1 MNGITRV
8 TIKTTTTR
16 PLMVDD
22 YRDNRITGSFILID
36 DFTYETFAIRMI
48 I

>member
-1 MNGITRV
+1 
-8 TIKTTTTR
+8 
-16 PLMVDD
+16 MVVD

-36 DFTYETFAIRMI
+36 DSTHETLAARMI

>member
-1 MNGITRV
+1 MNDIARV
-8 TIKTTTTR
+8 TIKTTR
-16 PLMVDD
+16 PLMVVD

-36 DFTYETFAIRMI
+36 DSTYESTAAGMI

>member
-1 MNGITRV
+1 MNDIARV
-8 TIKTTTTR
+8 TIKTTR
-16 PLMVDD
+16 PLVVVD

-36 DFTYETFAIRMI
+36 HFTYETTAAGMI

>member
-1 MNGITRV
+1 MNDIARV
-8 TIKTTTTR
+8 TIKTTR
-16 PLMVDD
+16 PLVVVD

-36 DFTYETFAIRMI
+36 DSTYESTAAGMI

>member
-1 MNGITRV
+1 MNDIARV
-8 TIKTTTTR
+8 TIKTTR
-16 PLMVDD
+16 PLMVVD

-36 DFTYETFAIRMI
+36 DSTYETTAAGMI

>member
-1 MNGITRV
+1 MNDIAPV
-8 TIKTTTTR
+8 TIKTIK
-16 PLMVDD
+16 PFMVVD
-22 YRDNRITGSFILID
+22 YRDNRIPGSFILID